1 MRPHAAE
8 KQVAALRE
16 RGVDPESPICVFS
29 GLFERSYDLETVIEA
44 ARNLHAT
51 GRSVAQFVLCGDGSK
66 MAGLKRQ
73 AAGLKNIHFLGW
85 VDAPTLQATL
95 SISTI
100 GLCAYAD
107 DALQSWPNKPFE
119 YMANNLAVVSSLS
132 ADLAQ
137 LLDRHQCGLTYT
149 AGDPASLANCLHELL
164 ADPPRLAMMR
174 SNAYETWSQDYRSSE
189 IYDRFV
195 AQLETLPLVTTK
207 AA

>member
-1 MRPHAAE
+1 
-8 KQVAALRE
+8 
-16 RGVDPESPICVFS
+16 
-29 GLFERSYDLETVIEA
+29 LFERSYDLETVIEA
-44 ARNLHAT
+44 ARRLQTT
-51 GRSVAQFVLCGDGSK
+51 GRTAAQFVFCGDGSK

-73 AAGLKNIHFLGW
+73 AGGLKNIHFLGW

-132 ADLAQ
+132 GDLAQ

-149 AGDPASLANCLHELL
+149 AGDAGSLANCLHVLL
-164 ADPPRLAMMR
+164 ANSKQLSAMR
-174 SNAYETWSQDYRSSE
+174 SNAYAAWWQNYRSSK
-189 IYDRFV
+189 IYDQFV
-195 AQLETLPLVTTK
+195 AQLEALPQVATK